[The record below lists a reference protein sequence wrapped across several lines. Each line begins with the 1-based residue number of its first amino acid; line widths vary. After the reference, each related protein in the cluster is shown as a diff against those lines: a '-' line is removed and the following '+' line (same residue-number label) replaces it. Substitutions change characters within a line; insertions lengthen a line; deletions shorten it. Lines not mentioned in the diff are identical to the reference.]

1 MAEWSKRNK
10 ERIEQQRIERENA
23 IRELEKIIAVNK
35 VEAMT
40 LKKELEAL
48 KKISTQEYHAVLKC
62 DLDDNVIK
70 EWRSAYDVKKELGLS
85 ITHCLRGS
93 CDSVGGFRWIYK
105 LAR

>member
-1 MAEWSKRNK
+1 MSEWSKRNK

-23 IRELEKIIAVNK
+23 IRELENRIAVNK

-40 LKKELEAL
+40 LNKELEAL
-48 KKISTQEYHAVLKC
+48 KKISTWEYHAVLQC
-62 DLDDNVIK
+62 DLDGNVIK

-93 CDSVGGFRWIYK
+93 CDSVGGFSWMYK
-105 LAR
+105 IAR